1 MIMLAK
7 IGLGI
12 VGTLA
17 VAGAYTFRDGVMRVD
32 VDEHHAGG
40 DHVHLWFPA
49 AAVPMVMS
57 AVPDR
62 ELAKA
67 TREAREYMP
76 VARAVAHELGQLPDT
91 TLVEVQDRN
100 EHVRVSTHYG
110 AIHIDVT
117 DPDEDVHVVCPL
129 ATIEDITKQIAEARP
144 DESDNR

>member
-17 VAGAYTFRDGVMRVD
+17 VAGVYTFRDGVMRVD

-49 AAVPMVMS
+49 AAVPMLMS

-67 TREAREYMP
+67 SRQAREYMP
-76 VARAVAHELGQLPDT
+76 LARAVAHELGQLPDT

-110 AIHIDVT
+110 AIQIDVT

-129 ATIEDITKQIAEARP
+129 ATIEDVTAQLAQAQPENP
-144 DESDNR
+144 EN